1 MSDNLDK
8 QTIDWHSGFYSAA
21 CFVLD
26 DEPYE
31 LLKEY
36 ELNKQPIRIDVLIK
50 SKGYTTSSKDI
61 AQIFRRINV
70 VEYKNPKDSLNYIQ
84 YYKTVSYACLYIG
97 NSTLKDKVSPKDVTV
112 SIFRDCYPKKLVRQ
126 LEEIGCSVKEYRP
139 GIYYV
144 EGKVLF
150 PTQIVVINQLKGDE
164 HLAFKS
170 LSDGFSTEDALR
182 FMKLAVEKRNPN
194 NQEFLDSVFQVSMN
208 VNRNLYAE
216 LKRREPAV
224 CQAFKELFKAE
235 IQEEI
240 DKAIADKDAVI
251 ADKDAELANSRAEL
265 ADKDVELANRAIDMD
280 TLREQLRAA
289 GLVPV
294 V

>member
-8 QTIDWHSGFYSAA
+8 QTIDWHSGFYAAA

-26 DEPYE
+26 DEHYE

-50 SKGYTTSSKDI
+50 SKGDVVSSKDI
-61 AQIFRRINV
+61 AQIFRRFNI
-70 VEYKNPKDSLNYIQ
+70 VEYKNPTDSLNYIQ

-97 NSTLKDKVSPKDVTV
+97 NSTLKDKVSPNEVTV
-112 SIFRDCYPKKLVRQ
+112 SIFRDRYPKKLIKQ
-126 LEEIGCSVKEYRP
+126 LAKIGCSVKEYRP

-144 EGKVLF
+144 RGKVLF
-150 PTQIVVINQLKGDE
+150 PTQIVVISQLKGDE
-164 HLAFKS
+164 YLAFKS
-170 LSDGFSTEDALR
+170 LSDLFSSEDALK
-182 FMKLAVEKRNPN
+182 FMSVAVEKRNAD
-194 NQEFLDSVFQVSMN
+194 NQEYLDSIFQVSMN
-208 VNRNLYAE
+208 VNRDLYVE
-216 LKRREPAV
+216 LKRRKPDM
-224 CQAFKELFKAE
+224 CQAFKELFKEE

-240 DKAIADKDAVI
+240 DKATADKDAKL
-251 ADKDAELANSRAEL
+251 AEKDAELANSRAES
-265 ADKDVELANRAIDMD
+265 AKNAMD
-280 TLREQLRAA
+280 INALREQLRAA

>member
-8 QTIDWHSGFYSAA
+8 QTIDWHSGFYAAA
-21 CFVLD
+21 CFVLM

-50 SKGYTTSSKDI
+50 SRADFTTSKDI

-70 VEYKNPKDSLNYIQ
+70 VEYKNPTDSLNYTQ

-97 NSTLKDKVSPKDVTV
+97 NNAIKDKVRPKDVTI
-112 SIFRDCYPKKLVRQ
+112 SIFRDRYPKKLFKQ
-126 LEEIGCSVKEYRP
+126 LAENGCSVKKYKP

-150 PTQIVVINQLKGDE
+150 PTQIIVINQLKGDE
-164 HLAFKS
+164 YLAFKS
-170 LSDGFSTEDALR
+170 LSDLFSAKDA
-182 FMKLAVEKRNPN
+182 MKFVDIVKNKRNTAN
-194 NQEFLDSVFQVSMN
+194 HEYLDAILQVSIN
-208 VNRNLYAE
+208 VNRNMYNE
-216 LKRREPAV
+216 LRRRDPMM
-224 CQAFKELFKAE
+224 CQALKELLKEE

-240 DKAIADKDAVI
+240 DKATAVTREEL
-251 ADKDAELANSRAEL
+251 ANSREELANSRAES
-265 ADKDVELANRAIDMD
+265 AKRAMDMD
-280 TLREQLRAA
+280 ALRAQLRAA
-289 GLVPV
+289 GLEPV